1 MYTNYSGES
10 IFALF
15 ENRFLNQIYTLYPHI
30 IPIQIECY
38 TSAQYGCMSTAEPI
52 EGIENDG
59 FAYSIRR
66 GDNHNSPI
74 TAYIIYSP
82 EIIDKIGLNELEKLA
97 CIAHEVG
104 HIIHYFNE
112 NLRGANNLI
121 VEIKAD
127 CITEKIGLSSHLKSA
142 LNKLLLC
149 GLYSDFQREMMR
161 IRQNLLGE

>member
-1 MYTNYSGES
+1 MYTNYSGEA

-38 TSAQYGCMSTAEPI
+38 TSCQYVCLSTAAYI
-52 EGIENDG
+52 EGFENDV

-66 GDNHNSPI
+66 DDNHNSTI

-82 EIIDKIGLNELEKLA
+82 KLCEKIGLNELEQLA

-121 VEIKAD
+121 MEIKAD
-127 CITEKIGLSSHLKSA
+127 CIAEQIGLSSHLKSA

-149 GLYSDFQREMMR
+149 GLYSDFQCEMMR
-161 IRQNLLGE
+161 NRQNLLG